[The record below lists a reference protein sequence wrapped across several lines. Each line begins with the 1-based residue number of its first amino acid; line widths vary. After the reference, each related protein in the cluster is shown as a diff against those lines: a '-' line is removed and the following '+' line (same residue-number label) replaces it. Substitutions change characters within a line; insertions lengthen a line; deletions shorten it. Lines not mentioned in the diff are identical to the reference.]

1 MNILRLLN
9 DERFNI
15 VFSFAVGLGL
25 ICLMRPICKGS
36 ECDVTKAPNDT
47 DFDKYVYRL
56 TGGKCYEFKTNIVSC
71 PASGTIEAFR
81 ECALSQ
87 NKKEPFR
94 DQFLRRDT
102 PIKQCE

>member
-1 MNILRLLN
+1 
-9 DERFNI
+9 
-15 VFSFAVGLGL
+15 
-25 ICLMRPICKGS
+25 MRPICTGS
-36 ECDVTKAPNDT
+36 ECDVTKAPNDK

-81 ECALSQ
+81 ECTLSQ
-87 NKKEPFR
+87 NKQEPFR